1 MDKENKKLDIKTFKF
16 EDFQSKIQEGS
27 DRIGFNTY
35 KTHNTFEGE
44 DNIDELGSG
53 EEVDTDLIED
63 APMSETEDAPDT
75 VEANTDAIDSGDN
88 SGVST
93 ADLEEKLK
101 ELLKISK
108 FIKGND
114 MQNIYNDINKI
125 LNNPNYSQYIK

>member
-16 EDFQSKIQEGS
+16 EDFQNKIQEGS

-35 KTHNTFEGE
+35 AKHTFEGE

-75 VEANTDAIDSGDN
+75 VEANTDAIDSGDSN
-88 SGVST
+88 GVST

-125 LNNPNYSQYIK
+125 LNNPSYSQYIK

>member
-16 EDFQSKIQEGS
+16 EDFQNKIQEGS

-35 KTHNTFEGE
+35 AKHTFEGE

-75 VEANTDAIDSGDN
+75 VEANTDAIDAGDSN
-88 SGVST
+88 GVST

-125 LNNPNYSQYIK
+125 FKLV

>member
-35 KTHNTFEGE
+35 AKHTFEGE

-125 LNNPNYSQYIK
+125 LNNPSYSQYIK